1 MGLANYP
8 ASVTLFRSLP
18 RHLLMQ
24 AAAALAICLATVVIW
39 GGSGGYFW
47 PRWVFFGLGVPLA
60 LQFAL
65 RAAWQRRPGRE
76 RRLAVHLAL
85 DGVVGGLEVVVWALS
100 GGGFFWPVFPLA
112 ALAIVFFLHLAVEYR
127 RPDDRERQL
136 TSRIDVLT
144 RTRRGALD
152 TQAAELRRIERNL
165 HDGAQARLVSLGM
178 SLGLAERLLA
188 TDPEGAAR
196 LLAEARSNTLS
207 ALDDLRSVMQA
218 IHPSV
223 LADRGLPGA
232 IQALALDV
240 AVPVEVSY
248 AVTGAAPP
256 AIESALYFAIAEC
269 LANVVKHSRARHAS
283 VRVDYQDGRLLAVVA
298 DDGAGGA
305 RVGAGTGLAGIAAR
319 LEVFDGELT
328 VRSPAGGPTV
338 VRMEVPCELSSAK
351 TLPSSA
357 TD

>member
-1 MGLANYP
+1 
-8 ASVTLFRSLP
+8 
-18 RHLLMQ
+18 
-24 AAAALAICLATVVIW
+24 
-39 GGSGGYFW
+39 
-47 PRWVFFGLGVPLA
+47 
-60 LQFAL
+60 
-65 RAAWQRRPGRE
+65 
-76 RRLAVHLAL
+76 
-85 DGVVGGLEVVVWALS
+85 
-100 GGGFFWPVFPLA
+100 
-112 ALAIVFFLHLAVEYR
+112 
-127 RPDDRERQL
+127 
-136 TSRIDVLT
+136 
-144 RTRRGALD
+144 
-152 TQAAELRRIERNL
+152 
-165 HDGAQARLVSLGM
+165 
-178 SLGLAERLLA
+178 
-188 TDPEGAAR
+188 
-196 LLAEARSNTLS
+196 
-207 ALDDLRSVMQA
+207 MQA